1 MFQCL
6 LPAANPTL
14 YLPDSSGASRA
25 IYTDPYCGCHGRHPR
40 LCLLLLLRSSRIT
53 VGVITQEPSPR
64 SPKFW
69 FLFCPL
75 SSLFSPPT
83 SLRSSC
89 LHLTTLPVISSHPSY
104 LTLSFGYLLAWVV
117 VAYISDAVSTL
128 TVYVTVGV
136 ETDSTR
142 AR

>member
-1 MFQCL
+1 MVMGSVVAVVVVRRSLFV
-6 LPAANPTL
+6 
-14 YLPDSSGASRA
+14 
-25 IYTDPYCGCHGRHPR
+25 R
-40 LCLLLLLRSSRIT
+40 LSLLLSL
-53 VGVITQEPSPR
+53 
-64 SPKFW
+64 
-69 FLFCPL
+69 PL
-75 SSLFSPPT
+75 S
-83 SLRSSC
+83 
-89 LHLTTLPVISSHPSY
+89 LPVVSPLPLSLPFDFRIALHSTACATSSHIISSHPSY